1 MKQIILL
8 FTVVIGLGSIG
19 FINAQNKVQISN
31 DAMPKIQFEKK
42 THDFGEFEE
51 GIQATTSFKFK
62 NTGNAPLVLNSVTPS
77 CGCTS
82 PQWTKEPVAP
92 GEEGEIKVVYNS
104 KNRVGQFTKTIT
116 VKHNGEGGTVYL
128 TIRGV
133 VKKAESTP
141 EPTVV
146 APNN

>member
-1 MKQIILL
+1 MKQAVLL
-8 FTVVIGLGSIG
+8 LALFVGLGTIG
-19 FINAQNKVQISN
+19 FTNDSKNEVAQ
-31 DAMPKIQFEKK
+31 DAMPRIQFEKK

-82 PQWTKEPVAP
+82 PSWPKEPIAP

-104 KNRVGQFTKTIT
+104 KGRVGQFTKTVT
-116 VKHNGEGGTVYL
+116 VKHNGEGGTVFL
-128 TIRGV
+128 NIRGT
-133 VKKAESTP
+133 VKKKTEEPT
-141 EPTVV
+141 PTVV
-146 APNN
+146 APQ